1 MLVFLDFSSAT
12 GIRVGCCDNAN
23 TDDYDGGGD
32 DITIFFFSMI
42 LAEHFVAYFVILHL
56 TSLSV
61 THPFL
66 SLFFLPS
73 LLALLLFL
81 VFIFPGVF
89 GTTNKNKSSQG
100 LADYLQ

>member
-12 GIRVGCCDNAN
+12 GIIVGCCDNAN